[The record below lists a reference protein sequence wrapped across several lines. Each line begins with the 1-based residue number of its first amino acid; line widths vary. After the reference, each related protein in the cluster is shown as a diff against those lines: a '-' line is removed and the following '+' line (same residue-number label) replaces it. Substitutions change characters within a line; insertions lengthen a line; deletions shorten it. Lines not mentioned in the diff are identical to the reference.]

1 MAKKRISLYIE
12 RRLLRLRMDFDDSLM
27 NNRIGL
33 ERSFC
38 SIEVTISRITL
49 RSKKNRTGLY
59 RFIRIHKNLDVIE
72 IIGGEK
78 NPKLF
83 TDTFYYQINR

>member
-49 RSKKNRTGLY
+49 
-59 RFIRIHKNLDVIE
+59 
-72 IIGGEK
+72 
-78 NPKLF
+78 
-83 TDTFYYQINR
+83 